1 MTENSSQYYIIY
13 IPALLPDSHICF
25 QIKRAV
31 ARLSSCLSH
40 LEKILLFMIFYMA
53 SGIHAGLLIECG
65 EVVQDFLRNFGGRR
79 SPMAWTL
86 LLVAG
91 FFEIVWATALKYTD
105 GFTRLWPSIATVL
118 AMAISMVCMSFALR
132 AIPMG
137 TAYAVWTGIGAVGT
151 VLLGILLFDE
161 PRNALRLL
169 CITLIILGIA
179 GLKLS
184 DPSP

>member
-1 MTENSSQYYIIY
+1 
-13 IPALLPDSHICF
+13 
-25 QIKRAV
+25 
-31 ARLSSCLSH
+31 
-40 LEKILLFMIFYMA
+40 
-53 SGIHAGLLIECG
+53 
-65 EVVQDFLRNFGGRR
+65 
-79 SPMAWTL
+79 MAWML

-91 FFEIVWATALKYTD
+91 FFEIVWATALKFTD
-105 GFTRLWPSIATVL
+105 GFVMATFL

-132 AIPMG
+132 VIPMG

-161 PRNALRLL
+161 PKNAIRLL

-184 DPSP
+184 SPS

>member
-1 MTENSSQYYIIY
+1 SLALNVFPKVLRDSESSTRSVDLLIPVEASHPLVIMTDNSSQYYIIY

-31 ARLSSCLSH
+31 ARLSGCLSH
-40 LEKILLFMIFYMA
+40 LEKILLFLIFYMA

-118 AMAISMVCMSFALR
+118 AMAISMVC
-132 AIPMG
+132 
-137 TAYAVWTGIGAVGT
+137 
-151 VLLGILLFDE
+151 
-161 PRNALRLL
+161 
-169 CITLIILGIA
+169 
-179 GLKLS
+179 
-184 DPSP
+184 